1 MAMKGSDLPITIV
14 NHSDWTVTL
23 SGGFVLGVVS
33 DVVNSNVAT
42 PDFRRPEFE
51 IRTLYA
57 DEFRDCYPTVK
68 SDNFLKIKQIFAR
81 TFTGSFWKVL
91 YKHYSVSVSKISQFT

>member
-14 NHSDWTVTL
+14 NHSDRTVTW

-33 DVVNSNVAT
+33 DVANCNVAT

-51 IRTLYA
+51 IHTLYA
-57 DEFRDCYPTVK
+57 DEFRDCYPAVK
-68 SDNFLKIKQIFAR
+68 SDNFLMIKQILPEHLQDLFER
-81 TFTGSFWKVL
+81 SCTNITL
-91 YKHYSVSVSKISQFT
+91 YQSEN